1 MNLEVVGTEALGA
14 RTAAVVAE
22 HLRAAIATRG
32 MTSLAVSG
40 GSTPGEMLEALAMA
54 DEIDWERVHL
64 FQVDERVAPA
74 DHEDRNLTL
83 LQRTFLETADIP
95 EANVHP
101 MGVVDADLAGS
112 AADYERQLREIAADP
127 PVLDVVQLGLGG
139 DGHTASLVPGD
150 HVLEIEDRDIAV
162 TEPYDGRRRL
172 SMTRP
177 LLRRARARIWLVSGR
192 GKAVAVARLLAG
204 DRRLPASRIAGDEDL
219 LLLDPPAASRLEGRT
234 T

>member
-14 RTAAVVAE
+14 RAAAVVAD
-22 HLRAAIATRG
+22 HLRAAIAARG
-32 MTSLAVSG
+32 MASFAVSG
-40 GSTPGEMLEALAMA
+40 GSTPGDMLEALAMI
-54 DEIDWERVHL
+54 DEVDWEQVHL
-64 FQVDERVAPA
+64 FQVDERVAPNG
-74 DHEDRNLTL
+74 HGDRNLTL
-83 LQRTFLETADIP
+83 LQRSFLEVAAIP
-95 EANVHP
+95 SANVHP
-101 MGVVDADLAGS
+101 MEVVDADLADP
-112 AADYERQLREIAADP
+112 AADYERQLREVAGDP

-150 HVLEIEDRDIAV
+150 HVLEVEDRDVAV

-177 LLRRARARIWLVSGR
+177 LLRRGRARIWLVSGG

-204 DRRLPASRIAGDEDL
+204 DQRLPASRIARDEDL
-219 LLLDPPAASRLEGRT
+219 LLLDPPAADRLTDRT

>member
-32 MTSLAVSG
+32 MASLAVSG